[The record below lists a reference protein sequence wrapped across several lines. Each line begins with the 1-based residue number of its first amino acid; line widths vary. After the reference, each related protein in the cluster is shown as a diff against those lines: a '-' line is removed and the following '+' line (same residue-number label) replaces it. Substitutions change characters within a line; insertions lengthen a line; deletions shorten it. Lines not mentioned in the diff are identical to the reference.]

1 MLINEA
7 TWEFVRQHRQDDVR
21 RLALQGAKA
30 GGVDLPVALQQIAGW
45 QVALKKLPTWAG
57 VEGIVYPPHLNM
69 EQCSSEQAARYKAGI
84 AGSGQLMADL
94 TGGFGIDFYWMSR
107 GFSQRTYVER
117 DEALCRL
124 ASHNFGL
131 LGLDCSVCCGT
142 TATYLA
148 GMPHADLVFLDPAR
162 RDEHGSRTYGIADC
176 TPNVLE
182 LLPLLGQKTDRLLLK
197 LSPMLDWRKAVSDLN
212 LASPDGALSVTG
224 VHIVSVDNEC
234 KELLLLLDK
243 EPTDALHVHCVNDD
257 QDVVFIPTEGILGS
271 HGGNSGFP
279 LGESSTGC
287 DHAPLYL
294 YEPNASVMKSG
305 CFAELATRYG
315 VRQLA
320 PNSHLFLS
328 AFPIVGFPGRSFQI
342 LSISSANRKK
352 FSESLASAG
361 FSMERANISV
371 RNFPLTADQLRKKLK
386 VKDGG
391 EAYIFAT
398 TLADGTHRLFI
409 CRKIG

>member
-7 TWEFVRQHRQDDVR
+7 TWKFVRQHRQDDVR

-69 EQCSSEQAARYKAGI
+69 EQCSSEQTARYKAGI

-107 GFSQRTYVER
+107 GFSQRAYVER

-162 RDEHGSRTYGIADC
+162 RDEHGGRTYGIADC

-212 LASPDGALSVTG
+212 QASPHGGLGVTD
-224 VHIVSVDNEC
+224 VHIVSVGNEC

-243 EPTDALHVHCVNDD
+243 EPAGALRVHCVNDD

-328 AFPIVGFPGRSFQI
+328 ASPIVGFPGRSFQI

-361 FSMERANISV
+361 FPLERANISV

>member
-107 GFSQRTYVER
+107 GFSQRAYVER

-124 ASHNFGL
+124 ASHNFAL
-131 LGLDCSVCCGT
+131 LGLDCSVCCCT
-142 TATYLA
+142 TATYLTR
-148 GMPHADLVFLDPAR
+148 MPHADLVFLDPAR

-197 LSPMLDWRKAVSDLN
+197 LSPMLDLRKAVSDLN
-212 LASPDGALSVTG
+212 QASPDGALSVTD

-243 EPTDALHVHCVNDD
+243 EPAGALRVHCVNDG
-257 QDVVFIPTEGILGS
+257 QVVDFIPTAGILGS
-271 HGGNSGFP
+271 PGGNSGFP
-279 LGESSTGC
+279 LGESYTGY
-287 DHAPLYL
+287 DHATLYL

-328 AFPIVGFPGRSFQI
+328 ASPIVGFPGRSFQI

-361 FSMERANISV
+361 FPLERANISV
-371 RNFPLTADQLRKKLK
+371 RNFPLSADQLRKKLK